1 MNSTVITVNSTIAL
15 HYSHT
20 QWGMDYFGVS
30 LNGTIFPKLMD
41 VVEDSTDAQV
51 ISEFFARL
59 LTESEAPSWPLA
71 G

>member
-1 MNSTVITVNSTIAL
+1 MDSTVITVNSTTAL

-30 LNGTIFPKLMD
+30 LNGTIAPKLMD
-41 VVEDSTDAQV
+41 VVEGSTDEQV

-59 LTESEAPSWPLA
+59 TIPVVVPSLVA
-71 G
+71 AV